1 METNRILK
9 YQINDLENLCS
20 QDNERISLIINDFL
34 ERIYYELQELNITT
48 NLKTLIEEC
57 LNKNIKSIFLSSYNN
72 LNTQIKELLIST
84 KEVIDFSLENTI
96 AKENTNEMINKTYNI
111 KIEEIN
117 IFTDTFKELYK
128 KNIDTFLYKITL
140 LNNLKTKP
148 FIYNQT
154 VRIINN
160 NKKDLI
166 NEYIKLINNKKIF
179 AKNLYTKYYDSLFNK
194 VKKEIKEIKE
204 NNKKQVIETAKNLLN
219 EKSTTSINNNLKKT
233 YNFINNTLEEFYKKS
248 LKIKKLKESKANNLI
263 FNELKE
269 YFLSYNNTLFDKA
282 QISIKRMNNILN
294 YDEKTTSEKLKS
306 YNENIYKV
314 FNLDFNFDKPF
325 EIYKSKILKKRSISN
340 NQSLVDRFNDLIE
353 EYKETITKEIKE
365 NLTTCF
371 KETMEILNE
380 ITIKTM
386 EIKLNLNNIDTKLN
400 KNEILKMFKKT

>member
-34 ERIYYELQELNITT
+34 ERMYYELQEIKITT
-48 NLKTLIEEC
+48 DLKKAIEEN
-57 LNKNIKSIFLSSYNN
+57 LDKNIKSIFLSSYNN
-72 LNTQIKELLIST
+72 LNSQIKELLIST
-84 KEVIDFSLENTI
+84 KEVIDFSLDNTI
-96 AKENTNEMINKTYNI
+96 AKENTNEMIYKTYNI

-117 IFTDTFKELYK
+117 IFTETFKELYK

-140 LNNLKTKP
+140 SNNLKTKP
-148 FIYNQT
+148 FLYNQT

-179 AKNLYTKYYDSLFNK
+179 AKNLYSKYYDSLFK
-194 VKKEIKEIKE
+194 KIEKEIKEVKE
-204 NNKKQVIETAKNLLN
+204 NNKNQVIETAQNLLN
-219 EKSTTSINNNLKKT
+219 EKSTISISNNLKKT
-233 YNFINNTLEEFYKKS
+233 YNFINENLEQFYKKS
-248 LKIKKLKESKANNLI
+248 LKIKKLKESKSNNLI

-282 QISIKRMNNILN
+282 QISIKRMNKILN
-294 YDEKTTSEKLKS
+294 YDDKTTSEKLKS

-325 EIYKSKILKKRSISN
+325 EIYKSKILKKRSMSN
-340 NQSLVDRFNDLIE
+340 NQSLVDNLNDLIE
-353 EYKETITKEIKE
+353 EYKDNLTKEIKE
-365 NLTTCF
+365 NLTICF
-371 KETMEILNE
+371 KETMEILND
-380 ITIKTM
+380 IAIKTM
-386 EIKLNLNNIDTKLN
+386 EIKLKLNNIDTKLS
-400 KNEILKMFKKT
+400 KNEILKMFK